1 MTEIIQG
8 HNRSRWQR
16 HHSGGGVV
24 LMLCLVVV
32 VVVVICEASSP
43 QSPRPPQVPL
53 PSQSINPFN
62 TERTGVSGF
71 GSRSKRKTIFGTP
84 NPKLD
89 LAIKRQQQQQQQQTI
104 LVKEEQEKQTEEVE
118 ESSSTA
124 TATATTET
132 TDLETILSSRSVTD
146 DGTSSSSS
154 STSTST
160 MMSSDVAAEIFLDT
174 DAMTDDEDVENG
186 EDENE
191 NELEEQQQQV
201 TTTKRSNR
209 RRLYALRSSTDLWI
223 RIEEDDEEA
232 GDENSSSSSG
242 SKVKLLRLF
251 VSEQTGDWKV
261 ERRNLKD
268 DPALVNKAVPT
279 TTTSTT
285 VLSSKSM
292 KKMKKNKS
300 KPYGS
305 NGKNKEY
312 EKKLHLQPE
321 DEYEDVQI
329 QQQRQRQQQWVPIE
343 GLYGMY
349 RVPTGFL
356 WVLITQSE
364 PVYTAPPP
372 SSSSSSTSSP
382 LLQWQIR
389 RVSNLEIVHVGRS
402 SPTTAI
408 QQHRLKTTQLRE
420 EVRQLRLFRRAMKY
434 HDFYFYANTS
444 SNDDGGSSSL
454 SIKDVTRPL
463 QRSMIMKNNH
473 KDSHS
478 WWETTRQ
485 QEQPDP
491 RFFWNQGPVHPI
503 LREFQMNETERNIID
518 HDLAAV
524 VLDLVIPVTSAF
536 VGVQTVA
543 VASQDSP
550 SSETK
555 KDQTSTTTSSSKNS
569 NRYKLSYDEILI
581 SRRSRFRAGTR
592 FTVRGA
598 DATGAVA
605 NFVETEQICVVKNI
619 ADPNNESI
627 HSLSSQVQT
636 RGSIPLRWSSPADM
650 KTYAPR
656 VHIGTDPIAQARALK
671 LHLLDQMDHY
681 TLPRDDVES
690 SGTSS
695 QENPA
700 LMTSDDTMKQI
711 NDDSHSMIFVNL
723 VDKKKDQGRLG
734 MMFDSVLQAVLET
747 DGNSTT
753 LDDRDNTT
761 SSHIR
766 ANSAKHHWFDFHR
779 EVKNGRWDR
788 LGKLLDD
795 MKVYLVNHGY
805 FSAAPSRDDGKDW
818 KVQRKQHSVI
828 RTNCMD
834 CLDRTNVVQSLF
846 GRYMLFRQLS
856 FAASEIFGDG
866 PAEAKRWWEKLIK
879 EFQNNPLT
887 LPFQDGEMAH
897 RLLWADNA
905 DAISILYSGTNALK
919 RDFTRTGRRTK
930 MGALDD
936 GMNSLQR
943 YYLNNFLDADRQEG
957 YDLMVGHIGFNFLD
971 DDDGDGTSDDEKLKG
986 VGARSI
992 DDMLWGSPEE
1002 PQEVWTGSSS
1012 LGLNWIPG
1020 DLQSH
1025 LKSKTTFIAENERTN
1040 FLKGGGYAPYQA
1052 LRALES
1058 RSGETSET
1066 SPWWTQYPPDDWI
1079 AEKTDFQRDLSVSV
1093 EHNHAGDLHKQQI
1106 VTLPL
1111 QLAVMLALGLRA
1123 PIFVASIAVAILAF
1137 LYAREM
1143 IEEYNS
1149 SISPKPEAHS
1159 NEE

>member
-89 LAIKRQQQQQQQQTI
+89 LAIKQQQQQQRN
-104 LVKEEQEKQTEEVE
+104 LEKEEQEKQTEEIDE
-118 ESSSTA
+118 SSTA
-124 TATATTET
+124 TTTTTTTKT
-132 TDLETILSSRSVTD
+132 TDLETLLSARSVTAD
-146 DGTSSSSS
+146 VPSSSA
-154 STSTST
+154 ST

-223 RIEEDDEEA
+223 RIEDDDDEEEA
-232 GDENSSSSSG
+232 GDQETSSSSSN
-242 SKVKLLRLF
+242 VQLLRLF
-251 VSEQTGDWKV
+251 VSEKVGDWKV
-261 ERRNLKD
+261 ERRNLED
-268 DPALVNKAVPT
+268 DPASIIKAVSPAA
-279 TTTSTT
+279 TSST

-292 KKMKKNKS
+292 KQMKKDKS
-300 KPYGS
+300 KHYES
-305 NGKNKEY
+305 TGKNK
-312 EKKLHLQPE
+312 KKLHLQPE
-321 DEYEDVQI
+321 DEDDQM
-329 QQQRQRQQQWVPIE
+329 QQQQQWVPIE

-349 RVPTGFL
+349 RVPTGYL

-364 PVYTAPPP
+364 LVYTTPPP
-372 SSSSSSTSSP
+372 SA
-382 LLQWQIR
+382 LQWQIR

-408 QQHRLKTTQLRE
+408 QQHKLKTTQLRE

-434 HDFYFYANTS
+434 HDFYFYANNNKNS
-444 SNDDGGSSSL
+444 GSGSIL
-454 SIKDVTRPL
+454 SVSDVTKPL

-473 KDSHS
+473 KDSRS
-478 WWETTRQ
+478 WWETTKQ

-491 RFFWNQGPVHPI
+491 RFFWNQGPVQPI
-503 LREFQMNETERNIID
+503 LREFQMNETETSTID
-518 HDLAAV
+518 HDLAGM
-524 VLDLVIPVTSAF
+524 LLGLVIPVTSAF
-536 VGVQTVA
+536 VGAQTVT
-543 VASQDSP
+543 VASQVSP
-550 SSETK
+550 SSDTE
-555 KDQTSTTTSSSKNS
+555 KDQTSTTASSSKNCS
-569 NRYKLSYDEILI
+569 SYKLSYDEILI